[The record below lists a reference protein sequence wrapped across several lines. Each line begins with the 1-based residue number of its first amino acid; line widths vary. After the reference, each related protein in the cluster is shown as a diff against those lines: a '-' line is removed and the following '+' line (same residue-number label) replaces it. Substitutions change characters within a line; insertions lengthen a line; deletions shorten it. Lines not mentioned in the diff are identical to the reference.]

1 MKADFGVR
9 CSGASLPAV
18 GDVAEP
24 VLYELSHP
32 GRMATTLPALDV
44 PPAELPPAELLRE
57 SVDLPEVSELD
68 LVRHYV
74 RLSQLNWAI
83 DIGFYPLGSCTM
95 KYNPKVNEAAAR
107 LPGFTHTHPYQDPHT
122 VQGNLRLMWELQE
135 MLKEIGGFAGVTL
148 QPCAGA
154 HGELTGVLI
163 MRAYQVDRGEAQRCK
178 IIVPDA
184 AHGTNP
190 ATTTMSGLEVIEV
203 PSDARGNV
211 DLEALRALCL
221 AEGPTVCGMMLTN
234 PNTLGLFDEH
244 LPEIVDLVHGCGGL
258 MYGDGANLNAI
269 MGVAKP
275 GELGF
280 DVMHYN
286 LHKTFS
292 TPHGGGGPGSGP
304 VGVCEKLVDFLPGPL
319 VEMVTY
325 EELERDFGYEDEDA
339 ECDCGCEDEDAEC
352 DCGCEDE
359 DSECD
364 CGCEDEDAECDC
376 GCDEG
381 DEAVS
386 FYLVMP
392 EKSIGRVKA
401 FYGNFGVLVRAY
413 TYIRMLGGEGLRQ
426 VSEMA
431 VLNANYLK
439 SQLQGILPISHD
451 RVCMHEFVAQGI
463 IAGAPGIRALDIS
476 KRLID
481 YGFHPSSNYFP
492 LIVPEALMIE
502 PTETESKETLDAFA
516 GALRAIRDEALTDP
530 ELLHDAPHNAPVRR
544 LDEVRAAREPVLR
557 WKA

>member
-1 MKADFGVR
+1 V
-9 CSGASLPAV
+9 
-18 GDVAEP
+18 
-24 VLYELSHP
+24 
-32 GRMATTLPALDV
+32 T
-44 PPAELPPAELLRE
+44 
-57 SVDLPEVSELD
+57 ELD

-107 LPGFTHTHPYQDPHT
+107 LPGFSDTHPYQDPHS
-122 VQGNLRLMWELQE
+122 VQGNLMLLWELQE

-163 MRAYQVDRGEAQRCK
+163 MRAYHMDRGETRRTK

-190 ATTTMSGLEVIEV
+190 ATTTMAGLTVVEA

-211 DLEALRALCL
+211 DLEALRTLCDDS
-221 AEGPTVCGMMLTN
+221 VCGMMLTN

-244 LPEIVDLVHGCGGL
+244 LPEIMDLIHGCGGL
-258 MYGDGANLNAI
+258 VYGDGANLNAI
-269 MGVAKP
+269 MGIAKP

-292 TPHGGGGPGSGP
+292 TPHGGGGPGAGP
-304 VGVCEKLVDFLPGPL
+304 VGVGENLVAFLPGPL
-319 VEMVTY
+319 VELCHC
-325 EELERDFGYEDEDA
+325 EEDECRGH
-339 ECDCGCEDEDAEC
+339 CDGDE
-352 DCGCEDE
+352 
-359 DSECD
+359 
-364 CGCEDEDAECDC
+364 
-376 GCDEG
+376 
-381 DEAVS
+381 DEAVC
-386 FYLVMP
+386 FHWVTP

-401 FYGNFGVLVRAY
+401 FHGNFGVLVRAY
-413 TYIRMLGGEGLRQ
+413 TYIRMLGGQGLRE

-439 SQLQGILPISHD
+439 SRIVGVLPISHD
-451 RVCMHEFVAQGI
+451 RTHMHEFVAQGI
-463 IAGAPGIRALDIS
+463 IPGAPDVRALDIS

-502 PTETESKETLDAFA
+502 PTETESKETLDSFA
-516 GALRAIRDEALTDP
+516 DALAAIRDEALTHP
-530 ELLHDAPHNAPVRR
+530 ELLHDAPHNTPVRR
-544 LDEVRAAREPVLR
+544 LDEVRAAREPILR
-557 WKA
+557 WKRGE